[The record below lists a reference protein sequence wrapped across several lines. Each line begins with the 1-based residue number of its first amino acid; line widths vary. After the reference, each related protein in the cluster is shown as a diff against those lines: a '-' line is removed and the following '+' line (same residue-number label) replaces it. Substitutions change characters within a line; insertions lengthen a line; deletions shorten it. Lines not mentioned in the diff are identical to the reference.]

1 MHSVKQNE
9 ATLAFIG
16 AGNMACAIIGGLLKQ
31 GYPAEK
37 IIATARS
44 AESQQRAKALGLTQV
59 HADNRAAVSTADVVI
74 LAVKPQMM
82 RDVIGGFADLL
93 RSGQLFISV
102 AAGLE
107 TTTLAGWLNPQ
118 HNFTPAI
125 VRCMPNTPAL
135 VGLGASGLF
144 ANPQVHD
151 TQKAL
156 CAYLFNAVG
165 ISVWVDDE
173 NLMDAVTA
181 VSGSGPAYVFMV
193 LEAMQNAAGQ
203 LGLPADIARQLSLQT
218 VLGAATLATQSNDA
232 PAELRRKVTSPGGT
246 TERAINTFEQGQ
258 LRELFVSAM
267 TAARDRG
274 AELAALNR

>member
-1 MHSVKQNE
+1 MSTQP
-9 ATLAFIG
+9 TLAFIG

-44 AESQQRAKALGLTQV
+44 SASQERAKNLGITSV
-59 HADNRAAVSTADVVI
+59 HDDNRAAINAADVVI

-82 RDVIGGFADLL
+82 RDVIRDFADIT
-93 RSGQLFISV
+93 RQDQLFVSI

-107 TTTLAGWLNPQ
+107 TTTLSQWLNPQ
-118 HNFTPAI
+118 STFAPAL

-144 ANPQVHD
+144 ANAQVNEQ
-151 TQKAL
+151 QKNL
-156 CAYLFNAVG
+156 CNQLFNAVG
-165 ISVWVDDE
+165 LSVWVDDE
-173 NLMDAVTA
+173 KLMDAVTA
-181 VSGSGPAYVFMV
+181 VSGSGPAYIFLVI
-193 LEAMQNAAGQ
+193 EAMQQAGEQ
-203 LGLPADIARQLSLQT
+203 LGLSPEIAKQLSLQT
-218 VLGAATLATQSNDA
+218 VLGAATLAVNSNESPD
-232 PAELRRKVTSPGGT
+232 ELRRRVTSPGGT
-246 TERAINTFEQGQ
+246 TERAIHTFEQGK
-258 LRELFVSAM
+258 LRELFNAAM

>member
-1 MHSVKQNE
+1 MQTQV
-9 ATLAFIG
+9 TLAFIG

-31 GYPAEK
+31 GYAADK

-44 AESQQRAKALGLTQV
+44 TESQQRAKALGLTQV
-59 HADNRAAVSTADVVI
+59 HADNRAAISAADVVI

-82 RDVIGGFADLL
+82 RDVIGDFADLV
-93 RSGQLFISV
+93 RADQLFISI

-107 TTTLAGWLNPQ
+107 TTTLANWLNPSGG
-118 HNFTPAI
+118 FMPAL

-144 ANPQVHD
+144 ANDRVSAA
-151 TQKAL
+151 QKQL
-156 CAYLFNAVG
+156 CDYLFNAVG
-165 ISVWVDDE
+165 IGVWVDNE

-181 VSGSGPAYVFMV
+181 VSGSGPAYIFLV
-193 LEAMQNAAGQ
+193 LEAMQQAAEQ
-203 LGLPADIARQLSLQT
+203 LGLHTDIARQLSLQT
-218 VLGAATLATQSNDA
+218 VLGAATLANQSSDT

-267 TAARDRG
+267 RAARDRG